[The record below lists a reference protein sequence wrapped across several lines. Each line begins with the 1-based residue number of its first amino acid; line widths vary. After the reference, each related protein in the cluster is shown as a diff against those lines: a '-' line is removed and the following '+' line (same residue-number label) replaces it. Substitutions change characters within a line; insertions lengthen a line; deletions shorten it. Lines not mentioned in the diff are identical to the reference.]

1 MRGARMIITLLAV
14 AAASL
19 LTAALSA
26 EADCAGT
33 ADSVVCVSES
43 CGDDTSRPLALTELR
58 QICCAATASTGIA
71 PARPAPA
78 SLRTQPGHTR
88 AESSHSQSGFK
99 SRAIDSSTAGVRYG
113 LYNHKILFASRAA
126 DHYLIRVRR
135 LVI

>member
-1 MRGARMIITLLAV
+1 MIITLLAV

-26 EADCAGT
+26 DADCAGT
-33 ADSVVCVSES
+33 ADSVAFVSES
-43 CGDDTSRPLALTELR
+43 CGDTSRPLALTELR

>member
-1 MRGARMIITLLAV
+1 MIITLLAV

-19 LTAALSA
+19 LTAALSE

-33 ADSVVCVSES
+33 ADSVAFVSES
-43 CGDDTSRPLALTELR
+43 CCGDDTSRPLALTELR
-58 QICCAATASTGIA
+58 QICCAATASTGIT

>member
-1 MRGARMIITLLAV
+1 MIIMLLT
-14 AAASL
+14 AAAAAL
-19 LTAALSA
+19 LTAAL
-26 EADCAGT
+26 
-33 ADSVVCVSES
+33 ADSQDGRVTSES
-43 CGDDTSRPLALTELR
+43 VPCGIECGDETSPHTLALTDLR
-58 QICCAATASTGIA
+58 QICCATTATSGIT

-78 SLRTQPGHTR
+78 SLRTHTGHTR
-88 AESSHSQSGFK
+88 AETSHSPSGFK

>member
-1 MRGARMIITLLAV
+1 MIITLLAV

-26 EADCAGT
+26 DADCAGT
-33 ADSVVCVSES
+33 ADSVAFVSES
-43 CGDDTSRPLALTELR
+43 CGGDTSRPLALTELR

-71 PARPAPA
+71 PAPA